1 MQGTIKS
8 ISVAGMLRLLCSY
21 GRTGVLKVDSGGI
34 IGAISIKNG
43 EIISVKTEKT
53 LSPAA
58 NNREGIIQLLLAVEE
73 GVFYFDETAQV
84 SGPPAGIS
92 VEDVIME
99 SSREIFNKYKGKLNI
114 DDLIFSDNEV
124 LKTARM
130 SKGRCMLTSFESEE
144 WNLLSTFNS
153 DNNIAAAIEESGVEK
168 EKAHIILYGLTAAGL
183 VRRMRF
189 KIPEISKIAREE
201 IGNIGSAIV
210 DSEFIKQK
218 TDRRKMGMKNF
229 ISLLNGLELSFSE
242 IVGKTRAKQIIEKIW
257 SATK

>member
-8 ISVAGMLRLLCSY
+8 ISVAGMLRLLSSY
-21 GRTGVLKVDSGGI
+21 GRTGVLKVDSGNI

-43 EIISVKTEKT
+43 EIVSVKAEKT

-58 NNREGIIQLLLAVEE
+58 NNRDNLIQLLLAVEE
-73 GVFYFDETAQV
+73 GVFYFDEEAKPE
-84 SGPPAGIS
+84 GAPAGIS

-99 SSREIFNKYKGKLNI
+99 SSREIFLKYKDKIKI
-114 DDLIFSDNEV
+114 DDLIFPENEV

-130 SKGRCMLTSFESEE
+130 TKGRRMLVSFESDE

-153 DNNIAAAIEESGVEK
+153 DNNISAAIEESGVDK
-168 EKAHIILYGLTAAGL
+168 KKADIILYGLTAAGL

-189 KIPEISKIAREE
+189 RIPEISKIARVEM
-201 IGNIGSAIV
+201 GNIGSAIV
-210 DSEFIKQK
+210 DSEFLKQK

-229 ISLLNGLELSFSE
+229 ISLLNGLELSFAE
-242 IVGKTRAKQIIEKIW
+242 IVGRTKAKQVIEKIW

>member
-21 GRTGVLKVDSGGI
+21 GRTGVLKVDSGSI
-34 IGAISIKNG
+34 IGSIFIKNG
-43 EIISVKTEKT
+43 EILSVKTEKT
-53 LSPAA
+53 LSPATSY
-58 NNREGIIQLLLAVEE
+58 REGVIQLLLAVEE
-73 GVFYFDETAQV
+73 GVFYFDETAQPK
-84 SGPPAGIS
+84 GDPAGIS

-99 SSREIFNKYKGKLNI
+99 SSREIFSRYRGKIRI
-114 DDLIFSDNEV
+114 DDMIFPENEV

-130 SKGRCMLTSFESEE
+130 TKGRHMLISFEADE

-153 DNNIAAAIEESGVEK
+153 DNNISAAIEQSGVEK
-168 EKAHIILYGLTAAGL
+168 EKASVILYGLTAAGL
-183 VRRMRF
+183 VRRTRF
-189 KIPEISKIAREE
+189 KIPEISKIARVE

-218 TDRRKMGMKNF
+218 TDRRAMGMKNF